1 MQEKMIAQS
10 KCGYIAKKILF
21 VSIPVMFLLAL
32 QGIVSFFYVLAL
44 GAPVAGIAI
53 SSLPSLLLLSLLAA
67 INVRLWSATKREIV
81 VTDKRI
87 RLLSFRGKRLD
98 LPLDS
103 ISVIRTKIFKGLFI
117 GTPAGFIKVSEVNDC
132 DSVYDAILELIIAR
146 QQNKISAT
154 KKASLS
160 VDAD

>member
-32 QGIVSFFYVLAL
+32 QGIVAFFYVLAL
-44 GAPVAGIAI
+44 GAPVASVAI
-53 SSLPSLLLLSLLAA
+53 SSLPTLLFLSLLAA

-117 GTPAGFIKVSEVNDC
+117 GTPAGLIKVSEVNDC

>member
-1 MQEKMIAQS
+1 MQEKIIAQS
-10 KCGYIAKKILF
+10 KCGYLAKQMLW
-21 VSIPVMFLLAL
+21 VSIPITFLLAL
-32 QGIVSFFYVLAL
+32 PGLSSFSYMLSWGASGSIVVLNFLAVLLYLSFFV
-44 GAPVAGIAI
+44 
-53 SSLPSLLLLSLLAA
+53 A
-67 INVRLWSATKREIV
+67 INVCIWAATKREIV
-81 VTDKRI
+81 VTNKRI

-103 ISVIRTKIFKGLFI
+103 ITFIRTRMFKGLSI
-117 GTPAGFIKVSEVNDC
+117 GTPSGHIKVSVNDC

>member
-1 MQEKMIAQS
+1 MQEKIIAQS
-10 KCGYIAKKILF
+10 KCGYLAKKMLW
-21 VSIPVMFLLAL
+21 VSIPISSLLAL
-32 QGIVSFFYVLAL
+32 PGLSSFSYMLAWGTPGAIIAVNFLAVLFYLFL
-44 GAPVAGIAI
+44 LVAV
-53 SSLPSLLLLSLLAA
+53 
-67 INVRLWSATKREIV
+67 NVCIWSATKREIV

-117 GTPAGFIKVSEVNDC
+117 GTPAGHIKVSVNDC
-132 DSVYDAILELIIAR
+132 DSVYDAILELMMAK
-146 QQNKISAT
+146 QQNKFSAT

>member
-1 MQEKMIAQS
+1 MQEKIIAQS

-32 QGIVSFFYVLAL
+32 QGIVAFFYVLAL

-67 INVRLWSATKREIV
+67 INVRLWAATKREIV

-117 GTPAGFIKVSEVNDC
+117 GTPAGFIKVSVNDC

-146 QQNKISAT
+146 QQNKISAS
-154 KKASLS
+154 KKTSLS